1 MFRDRIEAAELLV
14 KKLIHLKGEDVVVLA
29 IPRGGLPLGYLI
41 SKELNVPLDIVL
53 TKKIGHPTNK
63 EYAIGAVSLKNS
75 VLGYGSESVSDEY
88 LISEIDSVR
97 ETLKKRLQKFYANVS
112 PQNLKGKTVI
122 IVDDGIATGNTIL
135 VTIELVKNENPAKVI
150 VAIPV
155 APSSAI
161 QKLKRSAYLDE
172 VICLE
177 QPYDFNAVGKHYKN
191 FNQLSDE
198 EAIYLLEKANKSL
211 NRML

>member
-14 KKLIHLKGEDVVVLA
+14 KKLIYLKGEDVVVLA

-135 VTIELVKNENPAKVI
+135 VTIELVKNEKPAKII
-150 VAIPV
+150 VAVPV

-161 QKLKRSAYLDE
+161 QKLKRSPYLDE

-177 QPYDFNAVGKHYKN
+177 QPYDFNA
-191 FNQLSDE
+191 
-198 EAIYLLEKANKSL
+198 
-211 NRML
+211 